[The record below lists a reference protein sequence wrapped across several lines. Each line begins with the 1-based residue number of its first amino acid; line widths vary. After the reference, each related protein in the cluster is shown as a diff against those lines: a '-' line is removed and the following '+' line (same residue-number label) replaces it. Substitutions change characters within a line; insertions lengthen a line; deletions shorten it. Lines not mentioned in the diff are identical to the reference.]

1 MDILIVDDDRTT
13 LAVVSKTL
21 SALGHVVDSATDS
34 GDAIDLASR
43 KKYDFFI
50 LDRMLPSLDG
60 LELFKELRKLA
71 PSASVLF
78 LTAKGSVQD
87 RIEGLDVGADDY
99 LVKPFALGELV
110 SRVNAV
116 LRRNKSASKP
126 VSWKIDT
133 LEYDLPTRLVTRS
146 GVKIILQPRELKILE
161 VLLLNSGEIVSKPTL
176 LREVWGLQFDP
187 GTSVVQTNVSR
198 LRAKIDLPGEKPL
211 IHTLRGLG
219 YQLDDKS

>member
-50 LDRMLPSLDG
+50 LDRILPSLDG